1 MESKSNRE
9 HQCNLFTWRS
19 MGEKK
24 YIGIDNQ
31 TNIINIPRSRHRTNQ
46 HKPRFGAIQSQE
58 NMLHSNSDFEYLPQN
73 S

>member
-1 MESKSNRE
+1 M
-9 HQCNLFTWRS
+9 L
-19 MGEKK
+19 GEDKKKNTQIPSGK

-46 HKPRFGAIQSQE
+46 HKPSFGAIQSQE
-58 NMLHSNSDFEYLPQN
+58 IMVHSNSDFEYLPQN